1 MGHGKQICL
10 PFEIRISSIKSSFNN
25 LKSIKMKQSKGI
37 TIRVSPEAKAKYQLH
52 SERLKKGISK
62 MIKDMLDMDIE
73 KKQYSTDIE
82 VLRSE

>member
-1 MGHGKQICL
+1 
-10 PFEIRISSIKSSFNN
+10 
-25 LKSIKMKQSKGI
+25 MKQSKGI

-52 SERLKKGISK
+52 SKRLKKGISR

>member
-1 MGHGKQICL
+1 
-10 PFEIRISSIKSSFNN
+10 
-25 LKSIKMKQSKGI
+25 
-37 TIRVSPEAKAKYQLH
+37 
-52 SERLKKGISK
+52 

>member
-1 MGHGKQICL
+1 
-10 PFEIRISSIKSSFNN
+10 
-25 LKSIKMKQSKGI
+25 MKQSKTI
-37 TIRVSPEAKAKYQLH
+37 QIRVSPDAKLKYHLH
-52 SERLKKGISK
+52 SKRVKKGISR

>member
-1 MGHGKQICL
+1 
-10 PFEIRISSIKSSFNN
+10 
-25 LKSIKMKQSKGI
+25 MKQSKGI